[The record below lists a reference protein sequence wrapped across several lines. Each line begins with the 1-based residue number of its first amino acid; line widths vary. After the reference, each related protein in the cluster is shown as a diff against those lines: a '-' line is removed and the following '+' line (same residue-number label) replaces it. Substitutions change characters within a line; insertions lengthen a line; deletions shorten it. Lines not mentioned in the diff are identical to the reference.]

1 MIFMNVGPHLSM
13 DIGIDGSAMVHAKLG
28 SGEQGV
34 IVILTG
40 LEGDKSFA
48 LGNNYIELIG

>member
-13 DIGIDGSAMVHAKLG
+13 DIGIDGSAMVHANLG